1 MRLFGLLGYPLTHS
15 FSQKY
20 FTEKFASTGIT
31 DAEYRNFSIPD
42 ITELHQI
49 LKADIGLCGFN
60 ITIPH
65 KKQVIQFL
73 DESTDAVKK
82 MGACNCVHIKNG
94 RLIGYNTDIVGFEQS
109 LIPYLKPQHTKA
121 LILGTG
127 GAAAAVQY
135 VLRKLNIAYTNISR
149 NAGENCIPYSV
160 LNQSLMEQHTL
171 IINTSPVGQYPLTEA
186 SPAIPYEFI
195 TEAHHLFD
203 LIYNPTET
211 SFLQKGRAQGA
222 TTQNGYEMLVLQ
234 AEESWRIWNQKG

>member
-1 MRLFGLLGYPLTHS
+1 MRLFGLLGFPLTHS

-20 FTEKFASTGIT
+20 FTEKFTSIGMA

-42 ITELHQI
+42 ISELHQI
-49 LKADIGLCGFN
+49 LKADNGLCGFN
-60 ITIPH
+60 ITIPY
-65 KKQVIQFL
+65 KKQVTQFL
-73 DESTDAVKK
+73 HESTDAVKT

-109 LIPYLKPQHTKA
+109 LKPFLKPHHTKA

-135 VLRKLNIAYTNISR
+135 VLRKLNIAYTNVSR
-149 NAGENCIPYSV
+149 NNGENCIPYSL
-160 LNQSLMEQHTL
+160 LNQSLMEQHSL
-171 IINTSPVGQYPLTEA
+171 IINTTPVGQYPTIEA

-211 SFLQKGRAQGA
+211 SFLQRGSAQGA

-234 AEESWRIWNQKG
+234 AEESWRIWNQA